1 MMKTMMK
8 PPATGIH
15 KGKPREKKK
24 YAIPHGN
31 CKLLSAKPRR
41 CLLSLSHPQADN
53 FRADKQTPIL
63 HFQPNGILLELS
75 ICEPHGR
82 LVTAAWRKPDYFCR
96 LGPRCALRDTRMR

>member
-1 MMKTMMK
+1 MMK

-53 FRADKQTPIL
+53 FRADKQTPSYTSNRTVYYL
-63 HFQPNGILLELS
+63 NYLFANHM
-75 ICEPHGR
+75 
-82 LVTAAWRKPDYFCR
+82 VVW
-96 LGPRCALRDTRMR
+96 